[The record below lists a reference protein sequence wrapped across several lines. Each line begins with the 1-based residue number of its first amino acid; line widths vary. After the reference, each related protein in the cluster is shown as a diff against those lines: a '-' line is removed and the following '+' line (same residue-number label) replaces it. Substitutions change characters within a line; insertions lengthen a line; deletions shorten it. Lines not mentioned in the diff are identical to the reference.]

1 MRNYVNA
8 MLRAALMGLAL
19 ALSAVPVAA
28 DTWDDAVAAYG
39 SSDYETAMRLFRPFA
54 EQGNADAQ
62 YNLGAMYDKGQGV
75 PQDYAEAV
83 KWYRMGAEQGDAFAQ
98 VVLGVRYGNGQGVPQ
113 DYVLAHMWLNLAVAQ
128 GSKNGILFRDE
139 FAESMTSEQV
149 AEAQRLAR
157 EWKPK

>member
-1 MRNYVNA
+1 
-8 MLRAALMGLAL
+8 MLRAILLTVALS
-19 ALSAVPVAA
+19 LSAVPVAA

-39 SSDYETAMRLFRPFA
+39 SRDYETAMRLFRPFA

-62 YNLGAMYDKGQGV
+62 YNLGAMYDQGWGV

-83 KWYRMGAEQGDAFAQ
+83 KWYRMGAEQGDVWTQ
-98 VVLGVRYGNGQGVPQ
+98 VALGVKYANGHGVPQ

-139 FAESMTSEQV
+139 FAESMTSEQI
-149 AEAQRLAR
+149 AEAQKLAR
-157 EWKPK
+157 EWKPKK

>member
-1 MRNYVNA
+1 
-8 MLRAALMGLAL
+8 
-19 ALSAVPVAA
+19 
-28 DTWDDAVAAYG
+28 
-39 SSDYETAMRLFRPFA
+39 MRLFRPFA

-62 YNLGAMYDKGQGV
+62 YNLGAMYDQGWGV

-83 KWYRMGAEQGDAFAQ
+83 KWYRMGAEQGDVWTQ
-98 VVLGVRYGNGQGVPQ
+98 VALGVKYANGEGVPQ